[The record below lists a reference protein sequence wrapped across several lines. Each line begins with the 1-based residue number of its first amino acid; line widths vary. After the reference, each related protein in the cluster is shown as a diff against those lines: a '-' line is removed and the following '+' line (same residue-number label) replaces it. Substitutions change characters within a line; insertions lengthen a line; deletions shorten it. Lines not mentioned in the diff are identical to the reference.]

1 MRQPRNESPSV
12 RLGLVATTALAIVAS
27 GCAQRARD
35 ARSSSE
41 LGGTSAWPFP
51 DMRPIDPLVVGE
63 AADPPQGELLRD
75 LQGNEELD
83 VSVLVAA
90 ADRGAL
96 DGAFVMWHHAE
107 SRLSFDGDHDSVV
120 RFGSMPELIAAVRAV
135 PANRRVY
142 AATQAA
148 ASDMRHGLRAL
159 TREEIDEIVLR
170 VGGQPARAGDGAGA
184 NRE

>member
-1 MRQPRNESPSV
+1 
-12 RLGLVATTALAIVAS
+12 
-27 GCAQRARD
+27 
-35 ARSSSE
+35 
-41 LGGTSAWPFP
+41 
-51 DMRPIDPLVVGE
+51 MRPIDPLVVGE

-107 SRLSFDGDHDSVV
+107 SRLSFDGDHESIV
-120 RFGSMPELIAAVRAV
+120 RFGSMPELVAAVRGV

-142 AATQAA
+142 AATAEA
-148 ASDMRHGLRAL
+148 ASDVRQGLRAL
-159 TREEIDEIVLR
+159 TREEIDEIVRHLS
-170 VGGQPARAGDGAGA
+170 GQPARASDGAGP